1 VAVLGSLRRRAVDLA
16 RRYASPVVAR
26 SLEREEILANPYVS
40 AKLQPLARGE
50 TANGRPYHLLTTN
63 RWAAPRIA
71 NGSLPVPPLDL
82 RAGWDEE
89 FLPSGERDVA
99 TMARILTEAGAE
111 LDALTAVLDFGCAA
125 ARMLRF
131 CGRYFP
137 AAEAW
142 GVDLKAEH
150 IEWCHRYLSPPFRF
164 ALTTSQPHLP
174 FEDRSFDL
182 IYCGSVFTHIGDL
195 ADAWFLELLR
205 LLRSGGYLYLTIHDE
220 YSAEVL
226 LRDFP
231 QRDLTRALRRLDGET
246 SVLTAPYLSFSVNVE
261 PRAEVFYNCDLI
273 TQRWGRFA
281 TLISVTREAMD
292 YQTALL
298 FRK

>member
-1 VAVLGSLRRRAVDLA
+1 M
-16 RRYASPVVAR
+16 
-26 SLEREEILANPYVS
+26 
-40 AKLQPLARGE
+40 
-50 TANGRPYHLLTTN
+50 
-63 RWAAPRIA
+63 
-71 NGSLPVPPLDL
+71 
-82 RAGWDEE
+82 
-89 FLPSGERDVA
+89 A
-99 TMARILTEAGAE
+99 TMARILREGGADVE
-111 LDALTAVLDFGCAA
+111 SVRSVLDFGCAA
-125 ARMLRF
+125 ARVLRF
-131 CGRYFP
+131 CGLHFP
-137 AAEAW
+137 EAEAW

-150 IEWCHRYLSPPFRF
+150 IEWCQRYLSPPFRF

-182 IYCGSVFTHIGDL
+182 IYCSSVFTHIGDL

-205 LLRSGGYLYLTIHDE
+205 LLRPGGHLYFTIHDE
-220 YSAEVL
+220 HSAEVL

-231 QRDLTRALRRLDGET
+231 ERDLTRALRRLDGEA
-246 SVLTAPYLSFSVNVE
+246 SVLRSPYLSFSVNVE

-281 TLISVTREAMD
+281 TLVSVTREAMD